1 LRVLFLSTQVR
12 KQVQALKLIISGLQA
27 KAKDRQWLKNQ
38 TMGEEGVSNGS
49 GAFAWMI
56 NRNWGG
62 GISLP

>member
-1 LRVLFLSTQVR
+1 
-12 KQVQALKLIISGLQA
+12 VQALKLIISGLQA